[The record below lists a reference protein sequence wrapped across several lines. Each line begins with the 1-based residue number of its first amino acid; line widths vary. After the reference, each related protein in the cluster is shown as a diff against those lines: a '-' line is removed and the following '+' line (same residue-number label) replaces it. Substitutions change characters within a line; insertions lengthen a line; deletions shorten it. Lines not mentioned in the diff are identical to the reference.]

1 MQLFFKVLNYY
12 QIKKNFNVKR
22 ELTTEFV
29 MFLNTKSNTMLLL
42 MGTFI
47 GGISIKSWM
56 RKIYRLQNNDDFW
69 RGKKKAGE
77 RRNDAGSEER
87 YKEGVS
93 SLLPSY
99 KKKNLNKMEKS
110 YTSIG

>member
-12 QIKKNFNVKR
+12 QIKKIFNVKR

-56 RKIYRLQNNDDFW
+56 RKIHRLQNNDDFW

-77 RRNDAGSEER
+77 RRNDAGS
-87 YKEGVS
+87 EGVS